1 MSLETA
7 YIELI
12 GGKLDGEIITFPVDK
27 VPPPELEFAAPP
39 NPLTVELTELDVDK
53 SVYIRK
59 LIYKR
64 MGWKPVMIG
73 GVWQKVYRYVLD
85 KVVEG

>member
-1 MSLETA
+1 META

-39 NPLTVELTELDVDK
+39 NISTVELTAELDVDK
-53 SVYIRK
+53 PVYIRK
-59 LIYKR
+59 FIYKR
-64 MGWKPVMIG
+64 MGWKPMIIG
-73 GVWQKVYRYVLD
+73 GTWQKVYRYVLD
-85 KVVEG
+85 KVVED